1 MGGSNAQYQRFPT
14 RHPSVQNEDGSSS
27 NVRLGTFGLD
37 DKSYVIP
44 TMVDGKQLTGIEA
57 LDIAKKHGINKYP
70 EFNSVKQADDWAKKY
85 HGNVQPDGS
94 LKY

>member
-1 MGGSNAQYQRFPT
+1 
-14 RHPSVQNEDGSSS
+14 
-27 NVRLGTFGLD
+27 
-37 DKSYVIP
+37 
-44 TMVDGKQLTGIEA
+44 MVDGKQLTGIEA